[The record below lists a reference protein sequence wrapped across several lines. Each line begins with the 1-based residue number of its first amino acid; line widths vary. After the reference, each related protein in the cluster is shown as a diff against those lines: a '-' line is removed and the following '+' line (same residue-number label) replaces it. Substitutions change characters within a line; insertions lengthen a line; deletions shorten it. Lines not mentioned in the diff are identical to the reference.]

1 MLVFLTKLTLKTIVI
16 LSYKDLNLEVFKGQK
31 IGISG
36 VSGVGKSTFLDLFL
50 GFYEPNNGKILVDG
64 EEISKCKNSWQK
76 IVSCVPQEIFI
87 KNDSFLNNITFGKEL
102 SDLNYLKE
110 IIKIVGLD
118 DLVTNMNDGLD
129 TIIGDAGFKLSPG
142 QQQRLALGRAIFFK
156 PEILV
161 LDESTSSLDSFNES
175 K

>member
-1 MLVFLTKLTLKTIVI
+1 M
-16 LSYKDLNLEVFKGQK
+16 
-31 IGISG
+31 
-36 VSGVGKSTFLDLFL
+36 
-50 GFYEPNNGKILVDG
+50 
-64 EEISKCKNSWQK
+64 
-76 IVSCVPQEIFI
+76 PQEIFI

-161 LDESTSSLDSFNES
+161 LDESTSSLDSFNEVKIVENIVS
-175 K
+175 NKNEITVLWVSHNKQIFKNFDKCYELKNGNFSEIK

>member
-1 MLVFLTKLTLKTIVI
+1 M
-16 LSYKDLNLEVFKGQK
+16 
-31 IGISG
+31 
-36 VSGVGKSTFLDLFL
+36 
-50 GFYEPNNGKILVDG
+50 
-64 EEISKCKNSWQK
+64 
-76 IVSCVPQEIFI
+76 PQEIFI

-175 K
+175 KIVENIVSNKNEITVLWVSHNKQIFKNFDKCYELKNGNFSEIK